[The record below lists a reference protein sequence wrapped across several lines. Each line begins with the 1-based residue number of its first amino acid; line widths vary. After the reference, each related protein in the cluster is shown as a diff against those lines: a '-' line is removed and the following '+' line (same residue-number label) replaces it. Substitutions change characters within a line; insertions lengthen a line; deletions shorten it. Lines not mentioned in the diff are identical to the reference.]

1 MKKENGINK
10 SVIPAVVIG
19 FLAVIFICTAATM
32 VIPVM
37 VIRELIEIDSMIVY
51 VVLFRTAAFFIGSVV
66 TGVLVQKNKSMEI
79 YLCAAL
85 GFLFLCTLGLLFNTV
100 DSKSIIYG
108 MLCCVVG
115 SVLANVVVI
124 RLTKSKR
131 TKRNIRRSR

>member
-19 FLAVIFICTAATM
+19 FLAVIFTCAAATM

-37 VIRELIEIDSMIVY
+37 VIKELIEIDSMIVY

>member
-1 MKKENGINK
+1 MKKENGIIK

-19 FLAVIFICTAATM
+19 FLTAIFICAAATM

-37 VIRELIEIDSMIVY
+37 VIKELIEIDSMIVY
-51 VVLFRTAAFFIGSVV
+51 VVLFRTAALFIGSIV
-66 TGVLVQKNKSMEI
+66 TGMLVQKNKSMEV

-85 GFLFLCTLGLLFNTV
+85 GFLFLCTLGLLFNTG

-115 SVLANVVVI
+115 SVLANVIVVW
-124 RLTKSKR
+124 LTKSKR